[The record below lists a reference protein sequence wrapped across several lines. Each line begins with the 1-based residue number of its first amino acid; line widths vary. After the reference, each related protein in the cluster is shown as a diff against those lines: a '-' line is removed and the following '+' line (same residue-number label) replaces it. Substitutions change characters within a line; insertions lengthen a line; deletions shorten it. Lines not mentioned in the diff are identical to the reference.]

1 MGQDL
6 TGALNTLHAKYNQLS
21 EDKKSFV
28 DGMMNVDW
36 DTGSIQVAQHDVVA
50 LADAFGISSASMQQ
64 ALDLI
69 STYGDYAPRT
79 VSSVTSDI
87 KTLND
92 SVYSM
97 KQKIS
102 EADQDTTKAWDHMGA
117 GAKTALESLTE
128 GMDIDITSMSVT
140 EMDELVASMNSF
152 KASIGGETPTFDS
165 LKASLESVKT
175 AAGDAA
181 AEVTRL
187 SDGGWSIDVS
197 DISAFASSLGTT
209 EDKARIVL
217 NTLAQIRDENGNP
230 IQLTIEGNTVDAE
243 QKASAI
249 DEALAPIEKERHV
262 NVNTSEANSKIL
274 YTVGLMSGIHDKT
287 ATIRINTIQTTRTEE
302 QTKKDV
308 HSRRT
313 GNQGY
318 SGRVGKMTQY
328 ASGGNAVGGKTL
340 VGELGPEQ
348 WISRDGKHSKFVGL
362 HGMEVIDTK
371 PGDAIVP
378 ANLTAGL
385 MHGGIPHQAYNIWGG
400 VNASNPLKNVIKAT
414 GGKFTDYKSSNSKSQ
429 NSSNSK
435 ATTVKANVT
444 ADTSKLD
451 DAMKESLDK
460 IKEEIE
466 DIIDQ
471 LEHKIYLLEEQHGDP
486 LQIVVYYKQIQDEA
500 KKAADKFRA
509 QGQKDSSE
517 YIRNMQKQWWE
528 AHDKIIETMKDMY
541 DKLTSEHENAIKL
554 LENQLDRALDTDRI
568 AKRIL
573 SGAKSFNAAEVRS
586 LNAGIEKYRDVY
598 DEYADV
604 MNGIS
609 ELNIDISKT
618 KYGNIDLNNRQVI
631 NWDDTQIN
639 KWRDALESIGISADE
654 MKGSISTVLGMCE
667 SFGDNGEL
675 DIAYTPMLQTE
686 HGAEILDQNTLDRYF
701 DTLFENL
708 GKNVKSKDI
717 GSKILQLDAAGFV
730 IDGRLV
736 KNIIAAV
743 GDEAE
748 RVSEIMHFGGTDG
761 AYSVALRD
769 IASAAQAA
777 KMSVSDLLSYFSNVS
792 EGQVTEIIK
801 SSIDGDA
808 IEDYMNQTIEHYRA
822 MQENIHKE
830 ADYYRSQGYSD
841 LSDEV
846 SELSDKW
853 WEYEDAVK
861 DVKQKVVDYL
871 SDIVDKASESVDEIQ
886 DVLSTFKDAAKEY
899 STNGGF
905 ISVDTFQEIVK
916 LGPEYLGYLQD
927 ENGLLTINED
937 AINRVIKAK
946 TEQMALESAMAYVER
961 LRLALQSDSI
971 EDLNKLLTATADL
984 TECQWGAVYAQLA
997 MLDLTDDG
1005 YAQALYN
1012 INALRSLA
1020 DNAMNGVG
1028 LDFDDS
1034 KDSIDDL
1041 FKYVEDM
1048 IKDEVDKQVDALE
1061 ELKDKYSEIIDLKKK
1076 SLQASKD
1083 EADYQDEVADKVKEM
1098 AKLQEK
1104 INALALD
1111 DSRSSV
1117 AKRKELEEQLA
1128 DAQKELSQT
1137 QADAAYDKQTDN
1149 LDKMQEAYE
1158 KQKDAEIK
1166 KLQESISSEEK
1177 LYQLARERIK
1187 NGWATLYNDLI
1198 DYNTRAGSVINDE
1211 ITAAWQNAQKAMEKY
1226 NATYLEVYDK
1236 IGSNSSGSING
1247 SSGSSNIIGNK
1258 KNYGDEANQAG
1269 AAKIVEKMYAN
1280 SQAWSGSTAAQKE
1293 ALNKK
1298 NQDYATQLNSKYG
1311 LGVRYDSHSG
1321 VWKLPDGTNIY
1332 DKYLGVYHTGGVV
1345 GDASTLRQDEMM
1357 AILQKGEIVL
1367 DAKKQKSLD
1376 SLMRIASAIT
1386 TGINSK
1392 FISPSAHVLD
1402 GIKAGYNRDA
1412 VPTTTNNQAVN
1423 ISFGDTIING
1433 EKGDTLKQHEAINRR
1448 MVNDIIDVLK
1458 LKK

>member
-400 VNASNPLKNVIKAT
+400 VNASNPLKNMIKAT
-414 GGKFTDYKSSNSKSQ
+414 GGTFTDYKSSNSKSQ

-435 ATTVKANVT
+435 ATTVKTNVT

-451 DAMKESLDK
+451 DAMKEALDK
-460 IKEEIE
+460 IKEEVE

-486 LQIVVYYKQIQDEA
+486 LQIVAYYKQIQDEA

-517 YIRNMQKQWWE
+517 YVRNMQKQWWE
-528 AHDKIIETMKDMY
+528 AHDSIIETMKDMY
-541 DKLTSEHENAIKL
+541 DKITSEHENAIKL

-586 LNAGIEKYRDVY
+586 LNSGIEKYRDVY

-609 ELNIDISKT
+609 ELNVDISKT
-618 KYGNIDLNNRQVI
+618 QYGNIDLNNRQVI

-639 KWRDALESIGISADE
+639 KWRDALESIGIGADE

-717 GSKILQLDAAGFV
+717 GSKILQLDATGFV

-1005 YAQALYN
+1005 YA
-1012 INALRSLA
+1012 
-1020 DNAMNGVG
+1020 
-1028 LDFDDS
+1028 
-1034 KDSIDDL
+1034 
-1041 FKYVEDM
+1041 
-1048 IKDEVDKQVDALE
+1048 
-1061 ELKDKYSEIIDLKKK
+1061 
-1076 SLQASKD
+1076 
-1083 EADYQDEVADKVKEM
+1083 
-1098 AKLQEK
+1098 
-1104 INALALD
+1104 
-1111 DSRSSV
+1111 
-1117 AKRKELEEQLA
+1117 
-1128 DAQKELSQT
+1128 
-1137 QADAAYDKQTDN
+1137 
-1149 LDKMQEAYE
+1149 
-1158 KQKDAEIK
+1158 
-1166 KLQESISSEEK
+1166 
-1177 LYQLARERIK
+1177 
-1187 NGWATLYNDLI
+1187 
-1198 DYNTRAGSVINDE
+1198 
-1211 ITAAWQNAQKAMEKY
+1211 
-1226 NATYLEVYDK
+1226 
-1236 IGSNSSGSING
+1236 
-1247 SSGSSNIIGNK
+1247 
-1258 KNYGDEANQAG
+1258 
-1269 AAKIVEKMYAN
+1269 
-1280 SQAWSGSTAAQKE
+1280 
-1293 ALNKK
+1293 
-1298 NQDYATQLNSKYG
+1298 
-1311 LGVRYDSHSG
+1311 
-1321 VWKLPDGTNIY
+1321 
-1332 DKYLGVYHTGGVV
+1332 
-1345 GDASTLRQDEMM
+1345 
-1357 AILQKGEIVL
+1357 
-1367 DAKKQKSLD
+1367 
-1376 SLMRIASAIT
+1376 
-1386 TGINSK
+1386 
-1392 FISPSAHVLD
+1392 
-1402 GIKAGYNRDA
+1402 
-1412 VPTTTNNQAVN
+1412 
-1423 ISFGDTIING
+1423 
-1433 EKGDTLKQHEAINRR
+1433 
-1448 MVNDIIDVLK
+1448 
-1458 LKK
+1458 

>member
-262 NVNTSEANSKIL
+262 NVNTSEGNSKIL

-400 VNASNPLKNVIKAT
+400 VNASNPLKNMIKAT
-414 GGKFTDYKSSNSKSQ
+414 GGTFTDYKSSNSKSQ

-435 ATTVKANVT
+435 ATTVKTNVT

-451 DAMKESLDK
+451 DAMKEALDK
-460 IKEEIE
+460 IKEEVE

-486 LQIVVYYKQIQDEA
+486 LQIVAYYKQIQDEA

-517 YIRNMQKQWWE
+517 YVRNMQKQWWE
-528 AHDKIIETMKDMY
+528 AHDSIIETMKDMY
-541 DKLTSEHENAIKL
+541 DKITSEHENAIKL

-586 LNAGIEKYRDVY
+586 LNSGIEKYRDVY

-609 ELNIDISKT
+609 ELNVDISKT
-618 KYGNIDLNNRQVI
+618 QYGNIDLNNRQVI

-639 KWRDALESIGISADE
+639 KWRDALESIGIGADE

-717 GSKILQLDAAGFV
+717 GSKILQLDATGFV

-1005 YAQALYN
+1005 YA
-1012 INALRSLA
+1012 
-1020 DNAMNGVG
+1020 
-1028 LDFDDS
+1028 
-1034 KDSIDDL
+1034 
-1041 FKYVEDM
+1041 
-1048 IKDEVDKQVDALE
+1048 
-1061 ELKDKYSEIIDLKKK
+1061 
-1076 SLQASKD
+1076 
-1083 EADYQDEVADKVKEM
+1083 
-1098 AKLQEK
+1098 
-1104 INALALD
+1104 
-1111 DSRSSV
+1111 
-1117 AKRKELEEQLA
+1117 
-1128 DAQKELSQT
+1128 
-1137 QADAAYDKQTDN
+1137 
-1149 LDKMQEAYE
+1149 
-1158 KQKDAEIK
+1158 
-1166 KLQESISSEEK
+1166 
-1177 LYQLARERIK
+1177 
-1187 NGWATLYNDLI
+1187 
-1198 DYNTRAGSVINDE
+1198 
-1211 ITAAWQNAQKAMEKY
+1211 
-1226 NATYLEVYDK
+1226 
-1236 IGSNSSGSING
+1236 
-1247 SSGSSNIIGNK
+1247 
-1258 KNYGDEANQAG
+1258 
-1269 AAKIVEKMYAN
+1269 
-1280 SQAWSGSTAAQKE
+1280 
-1293 ALNKK
+1293 
-1298 NQDYATQLNSKYG
+1298 
-1311 LGVRYDSHSG
+1311 
-1321 VWKLPDGTNIY
+1321 
-1332 DKYLGVYHTGGVV
+1332 
-1345 GDASTLRQDEMM
+1345 
-1357 AILQKGEIVL
+1357 
-1367 DAKKQKSLD
+1367 
-1376 SLMRIASAIT
+1376 
-1386 TGINSK
+1386 
-1392 FISPSAHVLD
+1392 
-1402 GIKAGYNRDA
+1402 
-1412 VPTTTNNQAVN
+1412 
-1423 ISFGDTIING
+1423 
-1433 EKGDTLKQHEAINRR
+1433 
-1448 MVNDIIDVLK
+1448 
-1458 LKK
+1458 

>member
-400 VNASNPLKNVIKAT
+400 VNASNPLKNMIKAT
-414 GGKFTDYKSSNSKSQ
+414 GGTFTDYKSSNSKSQ

-435 ATTVKANVT
+435 ATTVKTNVT

-451 DAMKESLDK
+451 DAMKEALDK
-460 IKEEIE
+460 IKEEVE

-486 LQIVVYYKQIQDEA
+486 LQIVAYYKQIQDEA

-517 YIRNMQKQWWE
+517 YVRNMQKQWWE
-528 AHDKIIETMKDMY
+528 AHDSIIETMKDMY
-541 DKLTSEHENAIKL
+541 DKITSEHENAIKL

-586 LNAGIEKYRDVY
+586 LNSGIEKYRDVY

-609 ELNIDISKT
+609 ELNVDISKT
-618 KYGNIDLNNRQVI
+618 QYGNIDLNNRQVI

-639 KWRDALESIGISADE
+639 KWRDALESIGIGADE

-717 GSKILQLDAAGFV
+717 GSKILQLDATGFV

-1028 LDFDDS
+1028 LDFEDS

-1048 IKDEVDKQVDALE
+1048 IKDEIDKQVDALE
-1061 ELKDKYSEIIDLKKK
+1061 ELKDKYSEIIDLKKE

-1187 NGWATLYNDLI
+1187 NGWATLYDDLI

-1211 ITAAWQNAQKAMEKY
+1211 ITAAWQNAQKAMERY

-1236 IGSNSSGSING
+1236 IGSNSSGSISG
-1247 SSGSSNIIGNK
+1247 SSGSSNVVGNK

-1433 EKGDTLKQHEAINRR
+1433 EKGDMLKQHEAINRR

>member
-400 VNASNPLKNVIKAT
+400 VNASNPLKNMIKAT
-414 GGKFTDYKSSNSKSQ
+414 GGTFTDYKSSNSKSQ

-435 ATTVKANVT
+435 ATTVKTNVT

-451 DAMKESLDK
+451 DAMKEALDK
-460 IKEEIE
+460 IKEEVE

-486 LQIVVYYKQIQDEA
+486 LQIVAYYKQIQDEA

-517 YIRNMQKQWWE
+517 YVRNMQKQWWE
-528 AHDKIIETMKDMY
+528 AHDSIIETMKDMY
-541 DKLTSEHENAIKL
+541 DKITSEHENAIKL

-586 LNAGIEKYRDVY
+586 LNSGIEKYRDVY

-609 ELNIDISKT
+609 ELNVDISKT
-618 KYGNIDLNNRQVI
+618 QYGNIDLNNRQVI

-639 KWRDALESIGISADE
+639 KWRDALESIGIGADE

-717 GSKILQLDAAGFV
+717 GSKILQLDATGFV

-916 LGPEYLGYLQD
+916 LGPEYLSYLQD

-1005 YAQALYN
+1005 YA
-1012 INALRSLA
+1012 
-1020 DNAMNGVG
+1020 
-1028 LDFDDS
+1028 
-1034 KDSIDDL
+1034 
-1041 FKYVEDM
+1041 
-1048 IKDEVDKQVDALE
+1048 
-1061 ELKDKYSEIIDLKKK
+1061 
-1076 SLQASKD
+1076 
-1083 EADYQDEVADKVKEM
+1083 
-1098 AKLQEK
+1098 
-1104 INALALD
+1104 
-1111 DSRSSV
+1111 
-1117 AKRKELEEQLA
+1117 
-1128 DAQKELSQT
+1128 
-1137 QADAAYDKQTDN
+1137 
-1149 LDKMQEAYE
+1149 
-1158 KQKDAEIK
+1158 
-1166 KLQESISSEEK
+1166 
-1177 LYQLARERIK
+1177 
-1187 NGWATLYNDLI
+1187 
-1198 DYNTRAGSVINDE
+1198 
-1211 ITAAWQNAQKAMEKY
+1211 
-1226 NATYLEVYDK
+1226 
-1236 IGSNSSGSING
+1236 
-1247 SSGSSNIIGNK
+1247 
-1258 KNYGDEANQAG
+1258 
-1269 AAKIVEKMYAN
+1269 
-1280 SQAWSGSTAAQKE
+1280 
-1293 ALNKK
+1293 
-1298 NQDYATQLNSKYG
+1298 
-1311 LGVRYDSHSG
+1311 
-1321 VWKLPDGTNIY
+1321 
-1332 DKYLGVYHTGGVV
+1332 
-1345 GDASTLRQDEMM
+1345 
-1357 AILQKGEIVL
+1357 
-1367 DAKKQKSLD
+1367 
-1376 SLMRIASAIT
+1376 
-1386 TGINSK
+1386 
-1392 FISPSAHVLD
+1392 
-1402 GIKAGYNRDA
+1402 
-1412 VPTTTNNQAVN
+1412 
-1423 ISFGDTIING
+1423 
-1433 EKGDTLKQHEAINRR
+1433 
-1448 MVNDIIDVLK
+1448 
-1458 LKK
+1458 

>member
-6 TGALNTLHAKYNQLS
+6 TGALNTLHSKYNQLS
-21 EDKKSFV
+21 EDKKSLV

-308 HSRRT
+308 RSRRT

-400 VNASNPLKNVIKAT
+400 VNASNPLKNMIKAT
-414 GGKFTDYKSSNSKSQ
+414 GGTFTDYKSSNSKSQ

-435 ATTVKANVT
+435 ATTVKTNVT

-451 DAMKESLDK
+451 DAMKEALDK
-460 IKEEIE
+460 IKEEVE

-486 LQIVVYYKQIQDEA
+486 LQIVAYYKQIQDEA

-517 YIRNMQKQWWE
+517 YVRNMQKQWWE
-528 AHDKIIETMKDMY
+528 AHDSIIETMKDMY
-541 DKLTSEHENAIKL
+541 DKITSEHENAIKL

-586 LNAGIEKYRDVY
+586 LNSGIEKYRDVY

-609 ELNIDISKT
+609 ELNVDISKT
-618 KYGNIDLNNRQVI
+618 QYGNIDLNNRQVI

-639 KWRDALESIGISADE
+639 KWRDALESIGIGADE

-717 GSKILQLDAAGFV
+717 GSKILQLDATGFV

-971 EDLNKLLTATADL
+971 EDLNKLLSATADL

-1034 KDSIDDL
+1034 KESIDDL

-1048 IKDEVDKQVDALE
+1048 IKDEIDKQVDALE
-1061 ELKDKYSEIIDLKKK
+1061 ELKDKYSEIIDLKKE

-1111 DSRSSV
+1111 DSRSSI

-1128 DAQKELSQT
+1128 DAQKELSKT
-1137 QADAAYDKQTDN
+1137 QADEAYDKQTDN

-1236 IGSNSSGSING
+1236 IGSNSSGSISG
-1247 SSGSSNIIGNK
+1247 SSGSSNVVGNK
-1258 KNYGDEANQAG
+1258 KNYRDEANQAG

>member
-400 VNASNPLKNVIKAT
+400 VNASNPLKNMIKAT
-414 GGKFTDYKSSNSKSQ
+414 GGTFTDYKSSNSKSQ

-435 ATTVKANVT
+435 ATTVKTNVT

-451 DAMKESLDK
+451 DAMKEALDK
-460 IKEEIE
+460 IKEEVE

-486 LQIVVYYKQIQDEA
+486 LQIVADYKQIQDEA

-517 YIRNMQKQWWE
+517 YVRNMQKQWWE
-528 AHDKIIETMKDMY
+528 AHDSIIETMKDMY
-541 DKLTSEHENAIKL
+541 DKITSEHENAIKL

-586 LNAGIEKYRDVY
+586 LNSGIEKYRDVY

-609 ELNIDISKT
+609 ELNVDISKT
-618 KYGNIDLNNRQVI
+618 QYGNIDLNNRQVI

-639 KWRDALESIGISADE
+639 KWRDALESIGIGADE

-717 GSKILQLDAAGFV
+717 GSKILQLDATGFV

-1005 YAQALYN
+1005 YA
-1012 INALRSLA
+1012 
-1020 DNAMNGVG
+1020 
-1028 LDFDDS
+1028 
-1034 KDSIDDL
+1034 
-1041 FKYVEDM
+1041 
-1048 IKDEVDKQVDALE
+1048 
-1061 ELKDKYSEIIDLKKK
+1061 
-1076 SLQASKD
+1076 
-1083 EADYQDEVADKVKEM
+1083 
-1098 AKLQEK
+1098 
-1104 INALALD
+1104 
-1111 DSRSSV
+1111 
-1117 AKRKELEEQLA
+1117 
-1128 DAQKELSQT
+1128 
-1137 QADAAYDKQTDN
+1137 
-1149 LDKMQEAYE
+1149 
-1158 KQKDAEIK
+1158 
-1166 KLQESISSEEK
+1166 
-1177 LYQLARERIK
+1177 
-1187 NGWATLYNDLI
+1187 
-1198 DYNTRAGSVINDE
+1198 
-1211 ITAAWQNAQKAMEKY
+1211 
-1226 NATYLEVYDK
+1226 
-1236 IGSNSSGSING
+1236 
-1247 SSGSSNIIGNK
+1247 
-1258 KNYGDEANQAG
+1258 
-1269 AAKIVEKMYAN
+1269 
-1280 SQAWSGSTAAQKE
+1280 
-1293 ALNKK
+1293 
-1298 NQDYATQLNSKYG
+1298 
-1311 LGVRYDSHSG
+1311 
-1321 VWKLPDGTNIY
+1321 
-1332 DKYLGVYHTGGVV
+1332 
-1345 GDASTLRQDEMM
+1345 
-1357 AILQKGEIVL
+1357 
-1367 DAKKQKSLD
+1367 
-1376 SLMRIASAIT
+1376 
-1386 TGINSK
+1386 
-1392 FISPSAHVLD
+1392 
-1402 GIKAGYNRDA
+1402 
-1412 VPTTTNNQAVN
+1412 
-1423 ISFGDTIING
+1423 
-1433 EKGDTLKQHEAINRR
+1433 
-1448 MVNDIIDVLK
+1448 
-1458 LKK
+1458 

>member
-400 VNASNPLKNVIKAT
+400 VNASNPLKNMIKAT
-414 GGKFTDYKSSNSKSQ
+414 GGTFTDYKSSNSKSQ

-435 ATTVKANVT
+435 ATTVKTNVT

-451 DAMKESLDK
+451 DAMKEALDK
-460 IKEEIE
+460 IKEEVE

-486 LQIVVYYKQIQDEA
+486 LQIVAYYKQIQDEA

-517 YIRNMQKQWWE
+517 YVRNMQKQWWE
-528 AHDKIIETMKDMY
+528 AHDSIIETMKDMY
-541 DKLTSEHENAIKL
+541 DKITSEHENAIKL

-586 LNAGIEKYRDVY
+586 LNSGIEKYRDVY

-609 ELNIDISKT
+609 ELNVDISKT
-618 KYGNIDLNNRQVI
+618 QYGNIDLNNRQVI

-639 KWRDALESIGISADE
+639 KWRDALESIGIGADE

-717 GSKILQLDAAGFV
+717 GSKILQLDATGFV

-886 DVLSTFKDAAKEY
+886 DVLSTFEDAAKEY

-1005 YAQALYN
+1005 YAKALYN

-1048 IKDEVDKQVDALE
+1048 IKDEIDKQVDALE
-1061 ELKDKYSEIIDLKKK
+1061 ELKDKYSEIIDLKKE

-1111 DSRSSV
+1111 DSRFSV

-1236 IGSNSSGSING
+1236 IGSNSSGSISG
-1247 SSGSSNIIGNK
+1247 SSGSFNVVGNK

-1448 MVNDIIDVLK
+1448 MVNEIINVLK

>member
-102 EADQDTTKAWDHMGA
+102 EADQDTTKAWDHMDA
-117 GAKTALESLTE
+117 GAKIALESLTE

-717 GSKILQLDAAGFV
+717 GSKILQLDATGFV

-971 EDLNKLLTATADL
+971 EDLNKLLSATADL

-1028 LDFDDS
+1028 LDFDDY

-1061 ELKDKYSEIIDLKKK
+1061 ELKDKYSEIIDLKKE

-1236 IGSNSSGSING
+1236 IGSNSSGSISG
-1247 SSGSSNIIGNK
+1247 SSGSSNVVGNK

-1357 AILQKGEIVL
+1357 AIL
-1367 DAKKQKSLD
+1367 
-1376 SLMRIASAIT
+1376 
-1386 TGINSK
+1386 
-1392 FISPSAHVLD
+1392 
-1402 GIKAGYNRDA
+1402 
-1412 VPTTTNNQAVN
+1412 
-1423 ISFGDTIING
+1423 
-1433 EKGDTLKQHEAINRR
+1433 
-1448 MVNDIIDVLK
+1448 
-1458 LKK
+1458 